1 VKLGDALNGYRAE
14 GKVGTFGAIIT
25 PIAYNMA
32 IEETS
37 IGVTWSTGTGTLIA
51 EQINHC

>member
-1 VKLGDALNGYRAE
+1 MTLGDALNGYRAE
-14 GKVGTFGAIIT
+14 GIFGATIT

-37 IGVTWSTGTGTLIA
+37 IGVTWSAGTGTLIA
-51 EQINHC
+51 EHINHC